1 MKFINLILEHIGDKS
16 QPVKVGHQ
24 LVPCTRELQAVIV
37 KDQIEDQ
44 DAHFLSL
51 SNEYRMVVVDTP
63 GFDDT
68 VGLDYEVLKGI
79 AEWYQES

>member
-1 MKFINLILEHIGDKS
+1 M
-16 QPVKVGHQ
+16 VGHQ
-24 LVPCTRELQAVIV
+24 LVPCTQVLRSVTI

-51 SNEYRMVVVDTP
+51 TNEYRIVVVDTP

-79 AEWYQES
+79 ADWYQES